1 MIKVFILD
9 DDDLHNEL
17 NTLMMKTIG
26 ISDIIIRTSGKEAL
40 QYLDECKAK
49 KQFPS
54 LMLIDLNMPG
64 MNGLSFI
71 KHYEEKYRQYSPGT
85 YIIMLTN
92 SILDSDKDEA
102 MKYKSVLYFLN
113 KPLTTVRLTEIIRKI
128 EALTDKTGSH
138 HEAV

>member
-9 DDDLHNEL
+9 DDDLHSEL

-26 ISDIIIRTSGKEAL
+26 VTDIDICSSGREAM
-40 QYLDECKAK
+40 QYLEGCKTK
-49 KQFPS
+49 RLFPS

-71 KHYEEKYRQYSPGT
+71 KNYEEKYRQYSPGT
-85 YIIMLTN
+85 YIVMLTN

-102 MKYKSVLYFLN
+102 MQYKSVLYFLN

-128 EALTDKTGSH
+128 EALTDKQPP
-138 HEAV
+138 